1 MAAVRL
7 VIADDSLL
15 LREGLV
21 RLLKE
26 SDFDVV
32 AQAADAEDLI
42 RKVGAHRPDVAIVDV
57 RMPPDFTDEGLRA
70 AREIR
75 ERWPETGV
83 LVLSEH
89 LEQALAMELFADGT
103 DGLGYLLKQR
113 VNDLDRFTAAIRRVA
128 SGGSALD
135 PTVVSQLLGRAS
147 NDGPLDRLTGRE
159 REVLSLLAEGRSNQ
173 GMADTLFLTERGVEK
188 HITNIYSKL
197 EIPSASSD
205 HRRVLAV
212 LTYLTSSGSLR

>member
-1 MAAVRL
+1 MAPVRL

-15 LREGLV
+15 LREGLA

-32 AQAADAEDLI
+32 AQAGDAEDLI
-42 RKVGAHRPDVAIVDV
+42 RKVGAHRPDVAVVDV

-70 AREIR
+70 GREIR
-75 ERWPETGV
+75 ERWPQTGV

-128 SGGSALD
+128 VGGSALD

-147 NDGPLDRLTGRE
+147 NDGPLERLTGRE

-173 GMADTLFLTERGVEK
+173 GMADALFLTERGVEK

-212 LTYLTSSGSLR
+212 LTYLASSGSLR